1 MFIVR
6 IANDA
11 WFPDVRVQTSV
22 YAELTFSSLRRG
34 GNPETHGESKAKHHT
49 LVEYVTD
56 NLQRTIKRFIKDPPC
71 RPTLTML
78 LRVTILSNRR
88 QDKAKQAKHDIVYR

>member
-1 MFIVR
+1 MLGFRMYVYI
-6 IANDA
+6 DSH
-11 WFPDVRVQTSV
+11 VQTSV
-22 YAELTFSSLRRG
+22 YAELTFASLRRG
-34 GNPETHGESKAKHHT
+34 GNPETRVESKTKHYT

-56 NLQRTIKRFIKDPPC
+56 NLQGRIKRFIKDPPC
-71 RPTLTML
+71 RPTLNVL